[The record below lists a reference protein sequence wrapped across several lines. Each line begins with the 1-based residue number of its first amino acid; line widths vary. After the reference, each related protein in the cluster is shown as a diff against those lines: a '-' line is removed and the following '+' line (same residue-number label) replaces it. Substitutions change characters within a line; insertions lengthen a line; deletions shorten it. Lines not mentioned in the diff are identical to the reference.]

1 MGIRILIADSHQR
14 VRTALVNLIRDSG
27 ENWEVCCE
35 VEDGQAAI
43 DKVRELKP
51 DLVILDLT
59 MPQRD
64 GLTVSYLIHKFFPEI
79 PIVLLSM
86 LSSSSWLEVEAKR
99 VGIQAVVDK
108 SNGTEL
114 IAAIRR
120 VLQVEP
126 TQGKAT

>member
-1 MGIRILIADSHQR
+1 MAIRILIADSHQR
-14 VRTALVNLIRDSG
+14 VRAAVVNLIRDSR
-27 ENWEVCCE
+27 ESWEICCE

-43 DKVRELKP
+43 DKARELKP
-51 DLVILDLT
+51 DVVILDLT

-86 LSSSSWLEVEAKR
+86 LSSSWLEVEAKR
-99 VGIQAVVDK
+99 VGIQAGVDK
-108 SNGTEL
+108 SNGAEL

-120 VLQVEP
+120 VLQVVP
-126 TQGKAT
+126 TSCKAT

>member
-1 MGIRILIADSHQR
+1 MAIRILIADSHQR
-14 VRTALVNLIRDSG
+14 VRTAVVNLIRDSG

-43 DKVRELKP
+43 DKARELKP
-51 DLVILDLT
+51 DVAILDLT
-59 MPQRD
+59 MPLRD
-64 GLTVSYLIHKFFPEI
+64 GLTASYLIHKFFPEI

-86 LSSSSWLEVEAKR
+86 LSSSWLEVEAKR

-120 VLQVEP
+120 LLQVVP
-126 TQGKAT
+126 TSSNAT

>member
-1 MGIRILIADSHQR
+1 MAIRILIADSHQH
-14 VRTALVNLIRDSG
+14 VRAALVNVILDSG
-27 ENWEVCCE
+27 ENWEICCE
-35 VEDGQAAI
+35 AEDGQAAI

-51 DLVILDLT
+51 DVAILDLT

-64 GLTVSYLIHKFFPEI
+64 GLAVSYLIRKFSPEI

-86 LSSSSWLEVEAKR
+86 LSPSWLEGEAKR

-108 SNGTEL
+108 SNGAEL

-120 VLQVEP
+120 VLQVVP
-126 TQGKAT
+126 TPCKTT